1 MCARIKD
8 FIRFK
13 IINSKMSATQEE
25 TQVKSDMFTN
35 EFSREVFESKYK
47 YGSETVEEMQAR
59 VAKAIASFETDK
71 EHWEE
76 EFKNLLADFKFIPG
90 GRILSNAG
98 IPIRGTTLINC
109 YVSGFEGEDRDS
121 IDSIL
126 DELRRQALIL
136 KSEGGYGF
144 CVDTLRPRYSF
155 ISGIGS
161 ESPGAVKM
169 LDMWDTQSDVIT
181 SGSGKKSTNGAA
193 KSGIR
198 KGAQMVTMS
207 IWHPDVEEFIS
218 AKHTPGKLSKFNMS
232 VLITDKFMQ
241 AVRSHSSWNLIFP
254 DMEADKERYQSKW
267 DGNIEKW
274 MLEGGKV
281 KVYKTFE
288 DAAELWDVITNSTYT
303 RNEPGILFI
312 DRINYWNNLNHIEYI
327 CSTNPCVAK
336 GTLVNTPFGYKK
348 VEELH
353 VDDMV
358 CTVLGSEP
366 IANIEVNKDCHVYR
380 VKFSNGTEQIVTA
393 AHMYHAVKKGSSSKY
408 YEPTRLDELTVG
420 DRVRIETTPVN
431 YEYSEDSYKT
441 GLKAGILLGDGCYTE
456 KSVQVRIAA
465 DASASE
471 FNTCIKELFGVDS
484 FAKDS
489 IGEGDSMYLMFKK
502 DAVVPEELGV
512 ERALA
517 HYKKM
522 SYDHCNDMSYVIGIL
537 DGLLATD
544 GTVNLKSNHPSIRFN
559 TTSKQLATDIYN
571 MLIYLGC
578 YSTITSSF
586 DESGVINGRE
596 IHRNHLKYTVNVSG
610 SSVKNYFKHTK
621 LDTINKEKYDKI
633 KYSVVNCSLTG
644 NHGHSTIVSIEYA
657 GTEDTYDLYC
667 EESDTWI
674 TSGFVQRGCG
684 EQPLPTDGAC
694 LLGNLNLTQFVSGDD
709 FDYDKLAN
717 TIKVAVR
724 FMDNVN
730 DITYVPLAGQ
740 RDNLMKKRRIG
751 LGIMGYASA
760 LVMMK
765 IKYGSE
771 RALQLTDELMHFIT
785 NAAYTCSALLAKEKG
800 KFPLYDESD
809 YLNSN
814 FVKTLSEETRD
825 AIAKHGIRNSHL
837 ISIQPTGNTSSLA
850 NVVSGG
856 LEPIFR
862 PEYVRT
868 AIVAHWPD
876 YVPALPSVDFAGKK
890 FECIVR
896 NDDRVAENGNWDW
909 IKEGDD
915 NMLRGVF
922 LDGDK
927 PVVYKFDQN
936 RGLTRESIVMDYGVA
951 YLKERGEYEPDA
963 EYMVDSAKLSI
974 SDHVNTM
981 TAIAKY
987 VDAAM
992 SKTINIPNDY
1002 SFEDFKGVYDN
1013 VYDSGVIKGC
1023 TTYRDG
1029 TMASVLSEIGSH
1041 AAGPERITRT
1051 KAPKR
1056 PKVLDCDIHHLTIG
1070 GDKWLVFIG
1079 LFGSDPYEVF
1089 AFKRNGIQISPKV
1102 TSGKLIKVK
1111 QRNHQA
1117 RYDLDLGDIT
1127 IEDVCSHFKTGEE
1140 SALTRMISTALRH
1153 GADMDY
1159 IYDQL
1164 MKAEGSIVS
1173 FSKAVARAIKKYVHT
1188 IHDNTCWEC
1197 GAENAVIMTE
1207 GCMKCSVCGASK
1219 C

>member
-1 MCARIKD
+1 
-8 FIRFK
+8 
-13 IINSKMSATQEE
+13 MSSTEKE
-25 TQVKSDMFTN
+25 TQAMTDMFTN

-47 YGSETVEEMQAR
+47 YGNETVNDMQVR
-59 VAKAIASFETDK
+59 VAKAIASLEHDK
-71 EHWEE
+71 EYWEE

-109 YVSGFEGEDRDS
+109 YVSGFDGEDRDS
-121 IDSIL
+121 MDSIL

-181 SGSGKKSTNGAA
+181 AGSGKKSGHTKA

-207 IWHPDVEEFIS
+207 IWHPDIEEFIT
-218 AKHTPGKLSKFNMS
+218 AKQTPGRLTKFNMS
-232 VLITDKFMQ
+232 VLITDKFIQ
-241 AVRSHSSWNLIFP
+241 AARSHSSWNLIFP
-254 DMEADKERYQSKW
+254 DIDADKERYQNKW

-274 MLEGGKV
+274 ITEGGKV
-281 KVYKTFE
+281 RIYKTFE
-288 DAAELWDVITNSTYT
+288 DAAELWDMITNSTYT

-312 DRINYWNNLNHIEYI
+312 DRINYWNNLSYIEYI
-327 CSTNPCVAK
+327 SATNPCVAK
-336 GTLVNTPFGYKK
+336 GTLVNTPSGYRK
-348 VEELH
+348 VEDLQ
-353 VDDMV
+353 VNDMV

-366 IANIEVNKDCHVYR
+366 IANVEVNKDCDVYR

-408 YEPTRLDELTVG
+408 YEPTRLDGLAVG
-420 DRVRIETTPVN
+420 DRIRIETTPVD

-441 GLKAGILLGDGCYTE
+441 GIKTGILLGDGCYTE

-465 DASASE
+465 NSSDVE
-471 FNTCIKELFGVDS
+471 FNDCIKELFGTES
-484 FAKDS
+484 FIKDS
-489 IGEGDSMYLMFKK
+489 IGEGNSMYLMFKK
-502 DAVVPEELGV
+502 DAVIPEDFGV
-512 ERALA
+512 ERSLA
-517 HYKKM
+517 HCKKI
-522 SYDHCNDMSYVIGIL
+522 SYEHCTDMSYVIGIL

-544 GTVNLKSNHPSIRFN
+544 GTVNLKSNHPAIRFN

-571 MLIYLGC
+571 LLLYLGC

-586 DESGVINGRE
+586 DESGNIDGRE

-610 SSVKNYFKHTK
+610 ASVKNYFKHTK
-621 LDTINKEKYDKI
+621 LDTIHKKKYDMI
-633 KYSVVNCSLTG
+633 KYGVVNCSLTG
-644 NHGHSTIVSIEYA
+644 NHGHSIITSIEYA
-657 GTEDTYDLYC
+657 GKQDTYDLYC

-684 EQPLPTDGAC
+684 EQPLPPDGAC
-694 LLGNLNLTQFVSGDD
+694 LLGNINLTQFVDED
-709 FDYDKLAN
+709 CNFNYDKLAK
-717 TIKVAVR
+717 TINIAVR

-730 DITYVPLAGQ
+730 DITYVPLEGQ
-740 RDNLMKKRRIG
+740 RDNLMNKRRIG

-785 NAAYTCSALLAKEKG
+785 NTAYQCSALLASEKG
-800 KFPLYDESD
+800 AFQLYDKSE
-809 YLNSN
+809 YLSGN
-814 FVKTLSEETRD
+814 FVKTLDTETID

-876 YVPALPSVDFAGKK
+876 YVPTLSSVDFTGKR
-890 FECIVR
+890 FECVVR
-896 NDDRVAENGNWDW
+896 NDDRVAENGNWEW

-915 NMLRGVF
+915 NMLRGIF
-922 LDGDK
+922 LDGDT
-927 PVVYKFDQN
+927 PVVYKYDQN

-951 YLKERGEYEPDA
+951 YLKSRGEYDPDA
-963 EYMVDSAKLSI
+963 DYMADTAKLSI
-974 SDHVNTM
+974 EDHVNTM
-981 TAIAKY
+981 TVIAKY

-1002 SFEDFKGVYDN
+1002 SFEDFKGVYDRA
-1013 VYDSGVIKGC
+1013 YDSGVIKGC

-1029 TMASVLSEIGSH
+1029 TMASVLSEVSVQPTP
-1041 AAGPERITRT
+1041 AQDRIART

-1079 LFGSDPYEVF
+1079 LYGNDPYEVF
-1089 AFKRNGIQISPKV
+1089 AFKRNGIQISPKI

-1173 FSKAVARAIKKYVHT
+1173 FSKAVARAIKKYVRT
-1188 IHDNTCWEC
+1188 VHDTTCWEC

>member
-1 MCARIKD
+1 
-8 FIRFK
+8 
-13 IINSKMSATQEE
+13 MSSTEKE
-25 TQVKSDMFTN
+25 TQAMTDMFTN

-47 YGSETVEEMQAR
+47 YGNETVNDMQVR
-59 VAKAIASFETDK
+59 VAKAIASLEHDK
-71 EHWEE
+71 EYWEE

-109 YVSGFEGEDRDS
+109 YVSGFDGEDRDS
-121 IDSIL
+121 MESIL

-181 SGSGKKSTNGAA
+181 AGSGKKSGHTKA

-207 IWHPDVEEFIS
+207 IWHPDIEEFIT
-218 AKHTPGKLSKFNMS
+218 AKQTPGRLTKFNMS
-232 VLITDKFMQ
+232 VLITDKFIQ
-241 AVRSHSSWNLIFP
+241 AARSHSSWNLIFP
-254 DMEADKERYQSKW
+254 DIDADKERYQNKW

-274 MLEGGKV
+274 ITEGGKV
-281 KVYKTFE
+281 RIYKTFE
-288 DAAELWDVITNSTYT
+288 DAAELWDMITNSTYT

-312 DRINYWNNLNHIEYI
+312 DRINYWNNLSYIEYI
-327 CSTNPCVAK
+327 SATNP
-336 GTLVNTPFGYKK
+336 
-348 VEELH
+348 
-353 VDDMV
+353 
-358 CTVLGSEP
+358 
-366 IANIEVNKDCHVYR
+366 
-380 VKFSNGTEQIVTA
+380 
-393 AHMYHAVKKGSSSKY
+393 
-408 YEPTRLDELTVG
+408 
-420 DRVRIETTPVN
+420 
-431 YEYSEDSYKT
+431 
-441 GLKAGILLGDGCYTE
+441 
-456 KSVQVRIAA
+456 
-465 DASASE
+465 
-471 FNTCIKELFGVDS
+471 
-484 FAKDS
+484 
-489 IGEGDSMYLMFKK
+489 
-502 DAVVPEELGV
+502 
-512 ERALA
+512 
-517 HYKKM
+517 
-522 SYDHCNDMSYVIGIL
+522 
-537 DGLLATD
+537 
-544 GTVNLKSNHPSIRFN
+544 
-559 TTSKQLATDIYN
+559 
-571 MLIYLGC
+571 
-578 YSTITSSF
+578 
-586 DESGVINGRE
+586 
-596 IHRNHLKYTVNVSG
+596 
-610 SSVKNYFKHTK
+610 
-621 LDTINKEKYDKI
+621 
-633 KYSVVNCSLTG
+633 
-644 NHGHSTIVSIEYA
+644 
-657 GTEDTYDLYC
+657 
-667 EESDTWI
+667 
-674 TSGFVQRGCG
+674 CG
-684 EQPLPTDGAC
+684 EQPLPSDGAC
-694 LLGNLNLTQFVSGDD
+694 LLGNINLTQFVDEDGN
-709 FDYDKLAN
+709 FNYDKLAK
-717 TIKVAVR
+717 TINIAVR

-730 DITYVPLAGQ
+730 DITYVPLEGQ
-740 RDNLMKKRRIG
+740 RDNLMNKRRIG

-785 NAAYTCSALLAKEKG
+785 NTAYQCSALLASEKG
-800 KFPLYDESD
+800 AFQLYDKSE
-809 YLNSN
+809 YLSGN
-814 FVKTLSEETRD
+814 FVKTLDTETID

-876 YVPALPSVDFAGKK
+876 YVPTLSSVDFTGKR
-890 FECIVR
+890 FECVVR
-896 NDDRVAENGNWDW
+896 NDDRVAENGNWEW

-915 NMLRGVF
+915 NMLRGIF
-922 LDGDK
+922 LDGDT
-927 PVVYKFDQN
+927 PVVYKYDQN

-951 YLKERGEYEPDA
+951 YLKSRGEYDPDA
-963 EYMVDSAKLSI
+963 DYMADTAKLSI
-974 SDHVNTM
+974 EDHVNTM
-981 TAIAKY
+981 TVIAKY

-1002 SFEDFKGVYDN
+1002 SFEDFKGVYDRA
-1013 VYDSGVIKGC
+1013 YDSGVIKGC

-1029 TMASVLSEIGSH
+1029 TMASVLSEVSVQPTP
-1041 AAGPERITRT
+1041 AQDRIART

-1079 LFGSDPYEVF
+1079 LYGNDPYEVF
-1089 AFKRNGIQISPKV
+1089 AFKRNGIQISPKI

-1173 FSKAVARAIKKYVHT
+1173 FSKAVARAIKKYVRT
-1188 IHDNTCWEC
+1188 VHDTTCWEC

-1219 C
+1219 CG

>member
-1 MCARIKD
+1 
-8 FIRFK
+8 
-13 IINSKMSATQEE
+13 MSAAQEE
-25 TQVKSDMFTN
+25 TTTRTDMFTN

-47 YGSETVEEMQAR
+47 YGNETVEDMQAR
-59 VAKAIASFETDK
+59 VAKAIASFERDK

-76 EFKNLLADFKFIPG
+76 EFRNLLADFKFIPG

-109 YVSGFEGEDRDS
+109 YVSGFDGEDRDS
-121 IDSIL
+121 MESIL

-181 SGSGKKSTNGAA
+181 SGSGKKSGHTKA

-207 IWHPDVEEFIS
+207 IWHPDIEEFIT
-218 AKHTPGKLSKFNMS
+218 AKQTPGRLTKFNMS
-232 VLITDKFMQ
+232 VLITDKFIQ
-241 AVRSHSSWNLIFP
+241 AARSHSKWDLIFP
-254 DMEADKERYQSKW
+254 DIDADKETYHREW
-267 DGNIEKW
+267 DGNIDKW
-274 MLEGGKV
+274 ISKGRQV

-288 DAAELWDVITNSTYT
+288 DAAELWDMITNSTYT

-312 DRINYWNNLNHIEYI
+312 DRINHWNNLSYIEYI
-327 CSTNPCVAK
+327 SSTNPSLRKDTPVLTRGGIFGINELEGKNFQVRNLRGEWQLATCRQSGKNKQLYRVTLSNGAEYYSTEDHKWPALLVGGGFGKIKTSKLSNGNILPFNEHVETIDFEIENELSRETGFMLGWLYGDGCITEVDGINQYCFIFSEKEKYVGEYLLQVINQYKINESFLKQKKDTTVDSCYSIQIRSKEFHEYMQSLGVVNKSKIPSSLMSSGDSYIKGFIDGIYSSDGCISFNDNAK
-336 GTLVNTPFGYKK
+336 SPRIALVNKHLDIITAIS
-348 VEELH
+348 
-353 VDDMV
+353 DI
-358 CTVLGSEP
+358 LGFYGIKSI
-366 IANIEVNKDCHVYR
+366 IAKQVQTDVH
-380 VKFSNGTEQIVTA
+380 FPNGKNYDKNYTRYTLYVTG
-393 AHMYHAVKKGSSSKY
+393 HHAVKFAKTFRLTNDDKQSNLNRVLNYHTSRKNVDENLIRVISV
-408 YEPTRLDELTVG
+408 EPTDMYEDVWDITVY
-420 DRVRIETTPVN
+420 DDTH
-431 YEYSEDSYKT
+431 
-441 GLKAGILLGDGCYTE
+441 C
-456 KSVQVRIAA
+456 
-465 DASASE
+465 
-471 FNTCIKELFGVDS
+471 F
-484 FAKDS
+484 
-489 IGEGDSMYLMFKK
+489 
-502 DAVVPEELGV
+502 
-512 ERALA
+512 ALA
-517 HYKKM
+517 H
-522 SYDHCNDMSYVIGIL
+522 CI
-537 DGLLATD
+537 
-544 GTVNLKSNHPSIRFN
+544 
-559 TTSKQLATDIYN
+559 
-571 MLIYLGC
+571 
-578 YSTITSSF
+578 
-586 DESGVINGRE
+586 
-596 IHRNHLKYTVNVSG
+596 
-610 SSVKNYFKHTK
+610 
-621 LDTINKEKYDKI
+621 
-633 KYSVVNCSLTG
+633 TG
-644 NHGHSTIVSIEYA
+644 N
-657 GTEDTYDLYC
+657 
-667 EESDTWI
+667 
-674 TSGFVQRGCG
+674 CG

-730 DITYVPLAGQ
+730 DITYVPLEGQ

-765 IKYGSE
+765 VRYGSP

-785 NAAYTCSALLAKEKG
+785 NTAYTCSAFLASEKG
-800 KFPLYDESD
+800 AFSLYDESD
-809 YLNSN
+809 YLSSN
-814 FVKTLSEETRD
+814 FVKTLDKETID

-876 YVPALPSVDFAGKK
+876 YVPTLSSVDFAGKR
-890 FECIVR
+890 FECTVR
-896 NDDRVAENGNWDW
+896 NDDRVAENGNWEW

-922 LDGDK
+922 LDGDT
-927 PVVYKFDQN
+927 PVVYKYDQN
-936 RGLTRESIVMDYGVA
+936 RGLTRESVVMDYGVA
-951 YLKERGEYEPDA
+951 YLKERGEFDPDA
-963 EYMVDSAKLSI
+963 DYMVDTAKLSI
-974 SDHVNTM
+974 EDHVNTM
-981 TAIAKY
+981 TVIAKY

-1002 SFEDFKGVYDN
+1002 SFEDFKGVYDR

-1029 TMASVLSEIGSH
+1029 TMASVLSDVNTQPTP
-1041 AAGPERITRT
+1041 AGPDRIART

-1056 PKVLDCDIHHLTIG
+1056 PKVLECDIHHLTIG

-1079 LFGSDPYEVF
+1079 LYGSDPYEVF

-1173 FSKAVARAIKKYVHT
+1173 FSKAVARAIKKYVRT
-1188 IHDNTCWEC
+1188 VHDTTCWEC